1 MTETK
6 FHKPPTSQNTSQSNG
21 SSTPPLDDRE
31 VKRISADQCDPW
43 DGQQPNAPLPG
54 CVAPL
59 SPVHDMDSQC
69 SSLRDT
75 EDEVDV
81 DDIQQWEQELAAS
94 EWFQALILEL
104 KTCAFARFRIWT
116 ERLGCITPTK
126 EELHS
131 PEPFESS
138 FIQPMS
144 YTGAGDDHDLNE
156 DELASLSHSTS
167 SAVFLYLACPF
178 YIYDQEECRECLL
191 TSDLRSIEDLVEHLF
206 QCHSR
211 LLYCPHCHET
221 FDSQISRDDHVLEE
235 KCQNSIPGPLFGLT
249 ESQKVM
255 LLDVDIDAQCADQ
268 EARWFRIWSIVF
280 PDTTEPRSWLLD
292 RDPGLSISMMR
303 DFWNANGLRHIAE
316 ALEDRRI
323 SPENSTKLIDI
334 LFEMVLEDLLIGVM
348 DERKYSGTTLAPG

>member
-6 FHKPPTSQNTSQSNG
+6 FHNPPTSQNTSQSSG
-21 SSTPPLDDRE
+21 SSTPPLDDRV

-43 DGQQPNAPLPG
+43 AGHHTNAPPPA

-59 SPVHDMDSQC
+59 SPGNDMNSQG
-69 SSLRDT
+69 SSLEDT

-104 KTCAFARFRIWT
+104 KTCTFARFRIWT
-116 ERLGCITPTK
+116 ERLGSITATK

-131 PEPFESS
+131 SEPFESS
-138 FIQPMS
+138 FIQPMTH
-144 YTGAGDDHDLNE
+144 TGAGDDHDLNE
-156 DELASLSHSTS
+156 DELASLSRSTS

-178 YIYDQEECRECLL
+178 YIYDQERCRECLL

-211 LLYCPHCHET
+211 PLYCPHCYEA

-235 KCQNSIPGPLFGLT
+235 KCQKRIPGPLFGLT
-249 ESQKVM
+249 ESQKVA
-255 LLDVDIDAQCADQ
+255 LLDADMDDQCNDQ
-268 EARWFRIWSIVF
+268 EALWFRILSIVF
-280 PDTTEPRSWLLD
+280 PDTAEPRSWFLD

-303 DFWNANGLRHIAE
+303 DFWNANGLGYIAK

-323 SPENSTKLIDI
+323 SPENSPKLIDI
-334 LFEMVLEDLLIGVM
+334 LYEMVLEDLLIDVM
-348 DERKYSGTTLAPG
+348 DERKCSGTTLAPG